1 MKAVTAQ
8 EMREIDRNTIEDIG
22 IPADVLMGY
31 AGKSIADY
39 IADQLFRDFIPSQK
53 KIAVFCGTGNNGG
66 DGFVAAY
73 FLLNKGFDVQIYL
86 AGDFENISDT
96 SNVYLNV
103 CRRNNLII
111 TPLNDSEIGNIDLE
125 KYDLIVDAL
134 LGTGFTGAPRGIIK
148 DSIEKIKN
156 SGVKILS
163 VDLPSGLPSDGE
175 APEGEV
181 VQADYTVTI
190 GLPKISLVTH
200 PGKQY
205 TGLLHVSDIGFP
217 STLTKSSAL
226 PVDLLDSAY
235 IKGHL
240 SLLKD
245 ADSHKGDAGHLLLVG
260 GFDSMEGAIIMSAV
274 SAFETGAGLATLLTT
289 NQARHII
296 AGQIPE
302 LMTRT
307 LDSFDLQIQEKN
319 IQTNIKKD
327 INKFFKEDKRYDA
340 MIIGPGMGRSENAS
354 FIFNSIIDELK
365 NSGIKK
371 VLIDGD
377 GLFHLSE
384 YLRKSKVLPENISF
398 VLTPHFSE
406 ASRLLGKPIDEIKNN
421 RLFYAKELA
430 KKTSSIVVLKGPA
443 TIITDGNNSLI
454 NTTGNPALGTAGSGD
469 VLSGITGAL
478 LLKNISPV
486 NAAGIGVYIH
496 GLAGDICVEE
506 HNVPLL
512 KATDI
517 IKNIHSALDRTMK

>member
-1 MKAVTAQ
+1 MKVVTAEQ
-8 EMREIDRNTIEDIG
+8 MRKIDSIAIEELG
-22 IPADVLMGY
+22 IPGEVLMGY

-39 IADQLFRDFIPSQK
+39 IISSFMSVK

-73 FLLNKGFDVQIYL
+73 FLFNKSYYVDIFIAGDIKKVSNTSNIYL
-86 AGDFENISDT
+86 NICKNSDI
-96 SNVYLNV
+96 N
-103 CRRNNLII
+103 I
-111 TPLNDSEIGNIDLE
+111 TLLDDQTIENIDLG
-125 KYDLIVDAL
+125 KYGLIVDAL
-134 LGTGFTGAPRGIIK
+134 LGTGFKGSPRGIFK
-148 DSIEKIKN
+148 DSIAKINN

-181 VQADYTVTI
+181 VKADYTVTM
-190 GLPKISLVTH
+190 GLPKISLVTY

-205 TGLLHVSDIGFP
+205 TGILQISDIGFP
-217 STLTKSSAL
+217 VRLSNSPGL
-226 PVDLLDSAY
+226 PIDLLDSDY
-235 IKGHL
+235 VRIRL

-245 ADSHKGDAGHLLLVG
+245 ADSHKGTAGHVLLIG
-260 GFDSMEGAIIMSAV
+260 GFDGMEGAIIMSAV

-289 NQARHII
+289 NQARNII

-307 LDSFDLQIQEKN
+307 LDSLNLQTQEKN
-319 IQTNIKKD
+319 IQKNIIED
-327 INKFFKEDKRYDA
+327 INKFFKESRHFDS
-340 MIIGPGMGRSENAS
+340 MIIGPGMGRTEISS
-354 FIFNSIIDELK
+354 YIFNSIINKLK
-365 NSGIKK
+365 DSGIKK

-377 GLFHLSE
+377 GLFHLSV
-384 YLRKSKVLPENISF
+384 YLKFNPLPGNISY
-398 VLTPHFSE
+398 LLSPHFNE
-406 ASRLLGKPIDEIKNN
+406 ASKLLEKPVDEIKKN

-430 KKTSSIVVLKGPA
+430 KKTSAIVLLKGPA

-478 LLKNISPV
+478 LLKDISPF
-486 NAAGIGVYIH
+486 NAAGIGAYIH
-496 GLAGDICVEE
+496 GLAGDMCVEKSK
-506 HNVPLL
+506 VPVL

-517 IKNIHSALDRTMK
+517 INNVRAALDKSTK